1 MDQRKAR
8 KIGIRILKI
17 LGWTITGIIALL
29 LLVMIAIQ
37 IPWVQN
43 KIRNEAISFLE
54 SKIGTPVQ
62 LAHFSLSF
70 PKKIVIEGLYIED
83 QAKDT
88 LLYAGRIGIDTDLWA
103 LTDNT
108 IELNKIE
115 LSNIVSTIKR
125 SEADSAFNFD
135 YIIAAF
141 ATEDTTAVDT
151 TAAPWTFRLGA
162 VDLDRLSFYLNDS
175 ISGNRVDLK
184 LRTFT
189 IDTELFD
196 LDSGAIRFDEIFLA
210 GLSADVLQFRM
221 PEAVPDSAEVVPEDS
236 AAVGLNISFNRI
248 RLNEIDAEYNQK
260 PSGQVVVAT
269 LKDAVI
275 EADTIDIKK
284 QIIDLTRVAL
294 TDPFISVQMTGKEP
308 TYEPVDPVVAQHNEA
323 QEPWRFSL
331 DHFVLHGGRIQ
342 YFDHLKPAQEHGI
355 DFAHTVLSNL
365 NIRLNGLRYIDGQ
378 AFGTINEFSFRE
390 KSGFHLEALHGSLA
404 MFSDSLAISDFGIRT
419 GHSDIAVEVF
429 ATYPSIETLTETP
442 ASASGVIDLASST
455 ISLRDLLYISPTALD
470 SVPLSLPES
479 SVIQMG
485 GRFTGTMEDV
495 TIDHFQMHAMENT
508 SLFINGRL
516 TNVSDTEKMHVAMNI
531 DKFYT
536 TAADIQM
543 LLVDSLIPSSMQLPE
558 WLSLRGNYR
567 GTMSTPNVDAELTS
581 ELGNVYLDARLDLN
595 KSTKEN
601 YRGEIRIV
609 DFFLGKLLGQP
620 EQIGKLDMV
629 ATVNGAGTTMEEL
642 DGIFKVRVNSFG
654 YNGYSYRDFRLNGT
668 MKKYFFSG
676 EAELSDEN
684 LDFTLAGDLDYDNEV
699 PRYKLALD
707 LRNAD
712 FEKLGFSAGPMRAR
726 ALLDVD
732 LETPDFQ
739 KINGD
744 VGIRNF
750 AIFNGTDLYSVD
762 SLLFASIDQEGRSE
776 ISIRSDILTGDFKGT
791 INIFTLPDV
800 LSRHF
805 NKYFSLN
812 DTTYSQPVGDQRFS
826 FDLVLKNTDLITE
839 VLVPELEPFVPGK
852 IRGEYNSASDELRL
866 DFFLSEINYAGI
878 ALDTISL
885 RAISD
890 SRSFDMTLNLKDILI
905 DTLNIKA
912 LRLAANVMNDS
923 IRTNFS
929 ILDSAE
935 QEKYYLGGV
944 FYSLEDAFRFSF
956 LQNQVTLNYQDWQT
970 PLYNTLA
977 FSRYGLEPNNFYIAH
992 ENERILLYKKNT
1004 ADSTLSI
1011 AFRDVELSNLTSLVE
1026 GTTPIA
1032 GIIDGELT
1040 LASSVA
1046 GSFETQLQ
1054 VKDLAILE
1062 QTWGNLRL
1070 GVNKK
1075 PAGPMNFALDLRGQ
1089 DADLDARGFLSQ
1101 GANPEILLEAQLKRL
1116 NLSIVE
1122 PLTMGQLQ
1130 NLKGMLTADFTMRG
1144 PTADADLSGR
1154 VNFRDASFFST
1165 FAKTSFTVENE
1176 SIYLRDE
1183 EIVFD
1188 KFDLLDANK
1197 NKATLDGLVAF
1208 RDQGGFNLKLNL
1220 KANEFQLL
1228 NTSAGDNE
1236 MFYGNIRI
1244 NTTTTITGTSLAPKV
1259 NMSVGLADGSELTYI
1274 VPQSESGVLE
1284 QKGIVV
1290 FVDKDAQK
1298 DPFMRSIDLR
1308 DTVEAGFTGVD
1319 LTANIQLT
1327 GNERFNVVIDP
1338 VTGDQLSVR
1347 GASTLT
1353 LQMDPTGDMQ
1363 LTGRYEIVEGSY
1375 DLSFAKF
1382 VKRSFSIERGSTM
1395 TWSGEVLNAQMNI
1408 RAMYQLETQPI
1419 DLVANQVPEEEL
1431 NSYKKA
1437 VPVNVFLIIKG
1448 ELLSPEISF
1457 ELGMPENA
1465 RDEFGGS
1472 LYARLLDINTRESDL
1487 NKQVFAL
1494 LVLKRFISE
1503 NPFESQAG
1511 GSFAGSARKSVSKIL
1526 SDQLNRLSSNVKGV
1540 ELSFDLKSYEDYSS
1554 GAATNTTDLE
1564 LGVSKSLLN
1573 DRLVVKVS
1581 GNVNLEGED
1590 TGQDSFTDFI
1600 GDLALEYKLTEDG
1613 RLRVT
1618 GFRNNTYD
1626 MINGDIIET
1635 GAGLIYIKDYDA
1647 LSELFRANEKKK
1659 ANDKGN
1665 KDE

>member
-1 MDQRKAR
+1 MNRGKAR
-8 KIGIRILKI
+8 KIGIRVLKI
-17 LGWTITGIIALL
+17 LGWTITGIIVLL
-29 LLVMIAIQ
+29 LLVMLAIQ

-43 KIRNEAISFLE
+43 KIRGEAISFLE
-54 SKIGTPVQ
+54 NKIGTPVR

-70 PKKIVIEGLYIED
+70 PKKIVLEGLYIED
-83 QAKDT
+83 QAQDT

-108 IELNKIE
+108 IELNKLE
-115 LSNIVSTIKR
+115 LENIVSTIKR

-141 ATEDTTAVDT
+141 ATADTTPVDT
-151 TAAPWTFRLGA
+151 TAAPWTFRLGEIE
-162 VDLDRLSFYLNDS
+162 LDRLAFYLNDS
-175 ISGNRVDLK
+175 ISGNRLDLK
-184 LRTFT
+184 LNRFT

-196 LDSGAIRFDEIFLA
+196 LDSGAIRFNEIFVA
-210 GLSADVLQFRM
+210 GVSADVMQFRI
-221 PEAVPDSAEVVPEDS
+221 PDAVPDSAEVIPEDS
-236 AAVGLNISFNRI
+236 AAVGLNISFNKI
-248 RLNEIDAEYNQK
+248 SLNQIDAEYNQK
-260 PSGQVVVAT
+260 PLGQVVVAR
-269 LKDAVI
+269 LEEAII
-275 EADTIDIKK
+275 ETDTIDIKK
-284 QIIDLTRVAL
+284 QIIDLTRVTL

-308 TYEPVDPVVAQHNEA
+308 SHEPVDPAVVRHEQAQD
-323 QEPWRFSL
+323 PWRFSL
-331 DHFVLHGGRIQ
+331 DNFAIDGGKVQ
-342 YFDHLKPAQEHGI
+342 YFDHMKPVQTSGI
-355 DFAHTVLSNL
+355 DFAHTVLSNI
-365 NIRLNGLRYIDGQ
+365 NIHLNGVRYNQGQ
-378 AFGTINEFSFRE
+378 AFGTIDEFSFRE
-390 KSGFHLEALHGSLA
+390 KSGFLLESLNGSLA
-404 MFSDSLAISDFGIRT
+404 MFRDSLAISDLSVRT
-419 GHSDIAVEVF
+419 GHSNIAVEVF
-429 ATYPSIETLTETP
+429 ATYPSIEAVSKTP
-442 ASASGVIDLASST
+442 AAANGVIDLTSS
-455 ISLRDLLYISPTALD
+455 SVALRDLLYLSPTSLD
-470 SVPLSLPES
+470 SIPVSLPES
-479 SVIQMG
+479 SVFKLA
-485 GRFTGTMEDV
+485 GRFSGSMEDV
-495 TIDHFQMHAMENT
+495 TIDHFQLHAMENT
-508 SLFINGRL
+508 SLFLNGSLSNLSETDRIHL
-516 TNVSDTEKMHVAMNI
+516 VVDI

-536 TAADIQM
+536 TATDIKT

-558 WLSLRGNYR
+558 WLSLRAGYR
-567 GTMSTPNVDAELTS
+567 GTLSTPDVKAELTS
-581 ELGNVYLDARLDLN
+581 EFGNVYLDAKMNLD

-601 YRGEIRIV
+601 YRGEVRIV

-620 EQIGKLDMV
+620 DQIGKLDMV
-629 ATVNGAGTTMEEL
+629 ATANGAGITMEEL
-642 DGIFKVRVNSFG
+642 DGVFKVRVNKFDF
-654 YNGYSYRDFRLNGT
+654 NGYAYRDFRLNGT

-676 EAELSDEN
+676 EAEMSDEN
-684 LDFTLAGDLDYDNEV
+684 LDFNLTGDLDYDNDV

-712 FEKLGFSAGPMRAR
+712 LEKLGLSAGPMRAR
-726 ALLDVD
+726 ALLTVD

-739 KINGD
+739 KLNGD

-750 AIFNGTDLYSVD
+750 AIFNGSDLYSVD

-776 ISIRSDILTGDFKGT
+776 ITIRSDVVTGDFEGT

-800 LSRHF
+800 LRRHF

-852 IRGEYNSASDELRL
+852 IQGEYSSASDELKL
-866 DFFLSEINYAGI
+866 DFLVSEINYSGI

-890 SRSFDMTLNLKDILI
+890 SRSFDVTLDLKDILI
-905 DTLNIKA
+905 DTLNIKSI
-912 LRLAANVMNDS
+912 RLAANVMNDS
-923 IRTNFS
+923 IRTNLS
-929 ILDSAE
+929 ILDSAK
-935 QEKYYLGGV
+935 QEKYYLGGA

-956 LQNQVTLNYQDWQT
+956 LQNQVTLNYKGWQT
-970 PLYNTLA
+970 PLYNTLV
-977 FSRYGLEPNNFYIAH
+977 FGKHGLEPNNFYIAH
-992 ENERILLYKKNT
+992 ENQRVLLYKKHN

-1011 AFRDVELSNLTSLVE
+1011 AFREVELSNLTSLVE

-1032 GIIDGELT
+1032 GTIDGELT

-1046 GSFETQLQ
+1046 GTFGTQLLI
-1054 VKDLAILE
+1054 KNLAILE
-1062 QTWGNLRL
+1062 QTWGDLRL
-1070 GVNKK
+1070 DVNKK
-1075 PAGPMNFALDLRGQ
+1075 PGGPMNYALDLRGE

-1101 GANPEILLEAQLKRL
+1101 GTTPEILLEAQLTRL

-1130 NLKGMLTADFTMRG
+1130 NLKGGLTGEFTMRG
-1144 PTADADLSGR
+1144 PAADPDLSGR
-1154 VNFRDASFFST
+1154 INFKDASFFST

-1176 SIYLRDE
+1176 SIYLRED

-1188 KFDLLDANK
+1188 RFDLSDTRK

-1208 RDQGGFNLKLNL
+1208 RDQGGFSLKLNL
-1220 KANEFQLL
+1220 TANDFQLL
-1228 NTSAGDNE
+1228 NTSAGDNDL
-1236 MFYGNIRI
+1236 FYGNIRI

-1259 NMSVGLADGSELTYI
+1259 NMNVSLSDGSELTYI

-1290 FVDKDAQK
+1290 FIDKDAEK

-1308 DTVEAGFTGVD
+1308 DTVEVGFTGVD
-1319 LTANIQLT
+1319 LTANIQLN
-1327 GNERFNVVIDP
+1327 GKERFKVVIDP

-1347 GASTLT
+1347 GESTLT

-1382 VKRSFSIERGSTM
+1382 VKRSFSIEKGSTM
-1395 TWSGEVLNAQMNI
+1395 TWAGEVLNAQLNI
-1408 RAMYQLETQPI
+1408 RAMYQVETSPI
-1419 DLVANQVPEEEL
+1419 DLVANQVPEENL

-1465 RDEFGGS
+1465 RNEFDGS
-1472 LYARLLDINTRESDL
+1472 LYARLQDINTRESDL

-1511 GSFAGSARKSVSKIL
+1511 GGVAGSARRSVSKIL

-1554 GAATNTTDLE
+1554 GEATNTTDLE

-1581 GNVNLEGED
+1581 GNVNLEGDD
-1590 TGQDSFTDFI
+1590 TQQDSFTDFI
-1600 GDLALEYKLTEDG
+1600 GDLALEYKLTKDG
-1613 RLRVT
+1613 RLRIT

-1647 LSELFRANEKKK
+1647 LRELFRANDKVR

-1665 KDE
+1665 KNE